1 MKRKYVVLNKFGRV
15 YGVADSLQDIADGL
29 GVPINTVHHKCQSGK
44 PIRGQWLVMLRDKHE
59 YLWHKHGGRR
69 GGDDYFAFCTPEELR
84 AYKDTENREYTPI
97 CERVK
102 PMRL

>member
-1 MKRKYVVLNKFGRV
+1 MSRKYVVLNKFGRV

-29 GVPINTVHHKCQSGK
+29 GVPINTVRSKCQSGK
-44 PIRGQWLVMLRDKHE
+44 PIRGQWLVMLREKHE

-84 AYKDTENREYTPI
+84 VYKETEKREYTPI

-102 PMRL
+102 PIRL

>member
-1 MKRKYVVLNKFGRV
+1 MRKYVVLNKFGRV
-15 YGVADSLQDIADGL
+15 CGVSDSLTPIAAYL
-29 GVPINTVHHKCQSGK
+29 GVHFQTLRDREAAGK
-44 PIRGQWLVMLRDKHE
+44 PIRDHLVMLTSKHE

-84 AYKDTENREYTPI
+84 AYKENEKLAYTPI

>member
-1 MKRKYVVLNKFGRV
+1 MKRKYVVLNKYGRV

-29 GVPINTVHHKCQSGK
+29 GVSIGTVHSKCQSGK
-44 PIRGQWLVMLRDKHE
+44 PIRGQWLVMLREKHE

-84 AYKDTENREYTPI
+84 AFKENERRTFLDI
-97 CERVK
+97 CDKYK

>member
-1 MKRKYVVLNKFGRV
+1 MRKYVVLNKFGRV
-15 YGVADSLQDIADGL
+15 CGVSDSLTPIAAYL
-29 GVPINTVHHKCQSGK
+29 GVHYQTLRDRVAAGK
-44 PIRGQWLVMLRDKHE
+44 PIRGQFLVMLREKHE

-84 AYKDTENREYTPI
+84 AYKETEKNEYLEI
-97 CERVK
+97 CNKYK

>member
-1 MKRKYVVLNKFGRV
+1 MKRKYIVLNKFGRV

-29 GVPINTVHHKCQSGK
+29 GVPISTVHSKYQSGK
-44 PIRGQWLVMLRDKHE
+44 PVHGQWLVMLREKHE
-59 YLWHKHGGRR
+59 YLWHKHGGRH
-69 GGDDYFAFCTPEELR
+69 GGDDHFGFCAPEELR
-84 AYKDTENREYTPI
+84 AYKETEKREYTPI

>member
-1 MKRKYVVLNKFGRV
+1 MRRKYVVLNKFGRV

-29 GVPINTVHHKCQSGK
+29 GVPISTVQSKCQSGK
-44 PIRGQWLVMLRDKHE
+44 PIRGQWLVMLREKHE
-59 YLWHKHGGRR
+59 YLWRKHGGRR

-84 AYKDTENREYTPI
+84 AYKETEKRTYLDI
-97 CERVK
+97 CDKYK

>member
-1 MKRKYVVLNKFGRV
+1 MKRKYIVLNKFGRV

-29 GVPINTVHHKCQSGK
+29 GVPISTVHSKCQSGK
-44 PIRGQWLVMLRDKHE
+44 PIHGQWLVMLTSKHE

-84 AYKDTENREYTPI
+84 AFKETEKRTFLDI
-97 CERVK
+97 CDKYK

>member
-1 MKRKYVVLNKFGRV
+1 MSRTYVVLNKFGRV

-29 GVPINTVHHKCQSGK
+29 GVSIGTVHSKCQSGK
-44 PIRGQWLVMLRDKHE
+44 PIRGQWIVMLREKHE

-84 AYKDTENREYTPI
+84 AYKETEKRTFLDI
-97 CERVK
+97 CDKYK